1 MGKGTWQLSLL
12 QGVVFIF
19 LFSGFYLPLLS
30 FFFGKNPFEPGE
42 YLLDRDYLLE
52 FLSDSWNLQVI
63 WFSFYQAFWSAIL
76 AVLFGIPGA
85 WILSRYDFPGKR
97 IFRILFYL
105 PFILPSILVVLGMVL
120 FFGNNGFVNQ
130 FVQWLLGIEQPPFQF
145 LYSLQG
151 ILIAHVFYNFPI
163 AMKTLGDHWER
174 LSPQYSMVARS
185 LGANRIKIFF
195 KVHLPLMIPSLIS
208 SFVLI
213 FLLCLNSFAIILIL
227 GGGVRY
233 TNIEV
238 LIYQLARLH
247 LDFKGATS
255 LAFLQ
260 LLMSLFFLFFLFRE
274 IEYPVGQ
281 GINTKKDLLRECRSG
296 AQAAI
301 FSCLWLVFIISFAF
315 GPLISIVVDSFR
327 AFENNQ
333 WNYTFKWYRQLFE
346 MNPQNTFLA
355 ALWNSLK
362 IGLASAC
369 LSSLLGL
376 GMASMIHQ
384 KKGLP
389 RKLWELLALFPIGVS
404 TVILGV
410 VWFVFFQDFLIDY
423 IPLSLILILI
433 HAILTFPYWIRVVL
447 PALDSIPPKWL
458 MVSQTL
464 GKTTV
469 HFYLKILIPWLKRVL
484 VTGFFFSFS
493 LSLGELNST
502 LMVADDTLQTLPL
515 EIYRAM
521 AGYRFSFAS
530 AVGVMLL
537 ILTVVVFIFIEEWTH
552 KDPYIFQGQKLTP
565 LN

>member
-1 MGKGTWQLSLL
+1 M
-12 QGVVFIF
+12 
-19 LFSGFYLPLLS
+19 
-30 FFFGKNPFEPGE
+30 
-42 YLLDRDYLLE
+42 
-52 FLSDSWNLQVI
+52 
-63 WFSFYQAFWSAIL
+63 
-76 AVLFGIPGA
+76 
-85 WILSRYDFPGKR
+85 SRYDFPGKR

-130 FVQWLLGIEQPPFQF
+130 FVQWLLGIEHPPFQF

-333 WNYTFKWYRQLFE
+333 WNFTFKWYRQLFE

-376 GMASMIHQ
+376 GM
-384 KKGLP
+384 LP
-389 RKLWELLALFPIGVS
+389 
-404 TVILGV
+404 
-410 VWFVFFQDFLIDY
+410 
-423 IPLSLILILI
+423 
-433 HAILTFPYWIRVVL
+433 
-447 PALDSIPPKWL
+447 
-458 MVSQTL
+458 
-464 GKTTV
+464 
-469 HFYLKILIPWLKRVL
+469 
-484 VTGFFFSFS
+484 
-493 LSLGELNST
+493 
-502 LMVADDTLQTLPL
+502 
-515 EIYRAM
+515 
-521 AGYRFSFAS
+521 
-530 AVGVMLL
+530 
-537 ILTVVVFIFIEEWTH
+537 
-552 KDPYIFQGQKLTP
+552 
-565 LN
+565 